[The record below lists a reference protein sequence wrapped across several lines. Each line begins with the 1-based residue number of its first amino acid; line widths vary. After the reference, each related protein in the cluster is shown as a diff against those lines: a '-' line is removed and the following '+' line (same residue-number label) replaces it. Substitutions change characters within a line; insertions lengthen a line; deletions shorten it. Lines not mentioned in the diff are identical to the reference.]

1 MKPTP
6 RKKTVPKKLQDVKN
20 EENEGKT
27 VVGEEG
33 ITTKHSHKK
42 VKSKERIEK
51 QAKGHEVASVEDQV
65 KSLQVLSDP
74 SAEEEDVNLDVASQ
88 IGTSKELNFEHSM
101 EDEGKV
107 KGSYIVQGNFKENQ
121 KNKKRKVE
129 VEDGDDF
136 DGNVSK
142 HPRVMPDQI
151 MQQHSFDS
159 ATLATLAESLG
170 RITVV
175 DVKSLLGEAAVT
187 SSHSSGRGQGRGLPR
202 LKIGPDRPGMGTVAY
217 TYRPRLVQGSP
228 RPALQGSVFRPRF
241 TSTPGVRRPVAP
253 RLVGPRLMAPRLVG
267 PRLMGPGMSPR
278 QGAGMARRLGA
289 EMAPRLG
296 PGMVPRLG
304 AGMAPRQGAGMVPR
318 LGPGMA
324 PRLGAGMAPRLGA
337 GMAPRLGAGMAP
349 RLGSGLASPPGP
361 CLSKTFIPK
370 VLTFS
375 PIASRCV
382 RPINKPSLLA
392 AVPEHE
398 IVTIEDDEV
407 EEERVRPLL
416 NLPSCITVLK
426 KNEGSNLEISQ
437 EIEVTRHLLTV
448 AMNNVR
454 REGGQWVRDGVIR
467 TVREARNK
475 LDRLLNKLEM

>member
-278 QGAGMARRLGA
+278 QGAGMV
-289 EMAPRLG
+289 PRLG
-296 PGMVPRLG
+296 PGIAPRLR
-304 AGMAPRQGAGMVPR
+304 A
-318 LGPGMA
+318 GMA

-361 CLSKTFIPK
+361 CLPKTYIPK